1 VILVHSGDAA
11 EDAAV
16 LRLLGERYPELTVLA
31 AHTEHEIVERL
42 PGAEILFAWRFPM
55 ALLAH
60 GHRLRWFQ
68 VMGAG
73 IERLTGAPLPAG
85 VRVTNIR
92 GVFGMAMA
100 EYALAYM
107 LAHAQDVRGI
117 LARQSRRSWEPFEPA
132 LLRDRTAGIVG
143 LGSVGREIARRCAAF
158 GMRVI
163 GLKRGPGDVPEVER
177 VYTVAEI
184 AGFLP
189 ACDYLVTV
197 VPHTAETT
205 NLLNA
210 ERLRLL
216 KPHCV
221 YINIGR
227 GNVVDLDALTEALRA
242 RRIAGAALD
251 VFPEEP
257 LPASHPLWELDN
269 VFITP
274 HVSGVNR
281 PSDVT
286 DAFLANLAR
295 YLAGEP
301 LLNEVDL
308 ARGY

>member
-1 VILVHSGDAA
+1 
-11 EDAAV
+11 
-16 LRLLGERYPELTVLA
+16 
-31 AHTEHEIVERL
+31 
-42 PGAEILFAWRFPM
+42 
-55 ALLAH
+55 
-60 GHRLRWFQ
+60 
-68 VMGAG
+68 
-73 IERLTGAPLPAG
+73 